1 LGRLKKATLTKT
13 SNRPRE
19 NYKKVEFLLKLTLN
33 VDNFHGDAID
43 DLDKFKQW
51 VTNSFTE
58 WDDSILEYFLYSY
71 GLLQNAEDNKYFLDF
86 KVENLLKDDTQN
98 ELRPMVEDALNDE
111 SKNNKKDKENK
122 KSPDNKETK

>member
-1 LGRLKKATLTKT
+1 MGRLKKATLTKT